1 MSSEESTE
9 PFEKS
14 MEFLRGICQMEHFHL
29 IETFSQGMIQVRVKG
44 TSGRHYEVKA
54 KQQLPHPGLS
64 ENSNRRRK
72 TWSTSVIGAA
82 WKKDI
87 ESKNS
92 NFTASLCLN
101 INEQKTHLPIGDKLA
116 SLALSLRNDIEL
128 AMDIAL
134 VAQFII
140 CPRNRLE
147 HIFTFQ
153 DEMIVTQDMIDMND
167 EDEEEMDWE
176 EEEEYFNSLQIMDL
190 EGDIVDFEHNIDQV
204 EEDLFPD
211 LNRAEDL
218 VDHLVRAFD
227 VREDQRTRGSS

>member
-1 MSSEESTE
+1 MSAEESMN

-29 IETFSQGMIQVRVKG
+29 IESYSEGTIQVRVKG

-64 ENSNRRRK
+64 EQSNMRRK

-87 ESKNS
+87 ESKDS
-92 NFTASLCLN
+92 NFTVSLCLN

-128 AMDIAL
+128 AMSIPL
-134 VAQFII
+134 VAQFIV
-140 CPRNRLE
+140 CPRNQME
-147 HIFTFQ
+147 HIFNFQ
-153 DEMIVTQDMIDMND
+153 DDIIVTQDMIDMSD
-167 EDEEEMDWE
+167 EEMDWE
-176 EEEEYFNSLQIMDL
+176 EEEEYLNSIQMIDV
-190 EGDIVDFEHNIDQV
+190 EEDIVDFDHNIGRV
-204 EEDLFPD
+204 EEELLPD
-211 LNRAEDL
+211 SNRAEDL
-218 VDHLVRAFD
+218 VDHLIRAFD
-227 VREDQRTRGSS
+227 LQEDRRTRGSS